1 MTSASKNDTL
11 DDIMNKY
18 DNTYHSTIKMILLM
32 NTYIDFNK
40 ENNSKEDSKF

>member
-18 DNTYHSTIKMILLM
+18 DNAYHSTIKMNPVDEHI
-32 NTYIDFNK
+32 Y
-40 ENNSKEDSKF
+40 